1 MFPAHISVCKI
12 NVTLI
17 LLFACCVSVS
27 ADETLPIDPVAPADG
42 EPTADTVLTIDHAV
56 SLALANNP
64 AIHAAETSVVGQ
76 QHLVYQ
82 ATRKPNPTV
91 GYLASEVGNEG
102 QAGQQGVFLSQNIVR
117 GNKLCLDGHVQQRDV
132 SIAAHELQVRR
143 FRVEADARL
152 AFIEVAVTQERLKL
166 LNRLQ
171 TSLERAVGTVQRLV
185 SAGESSLSASLQ
197 SKLEAQRNAMR
208 IQLTENQSTVA
219 RRKLATALG
228 RETLNQPVV
237 AAVLLPKDFSIDI
250 EQAWADVLAT
260 SPELA
265 VATSRLDRSQW
276 KVRREQAEPVPD
288 LQTQWSIQ
296 QDAATHY
303 AVVGIQLGVA
313 LPVRNDNTGAINAA
327 RADTWRT
334 HHEIDAV
341 RRSLRQRLLTT
352 VGQLQQADQ
361 QLKTIKSELESLAR
375 ENLLT
380 TQRAFALGEA
390 SYLDLLN
397 AQRGYIRLSLDTLDL
412 YQQRSIA
419 ESHLQTSLV
428 HAAESPDGER

>member
-1 MFPAHISVCKI
+1 
-12 NVTLI
+12 
-17 LLFACCVSVS
+17 
-27 ADETLPIDPVAPADG
+27 
-42 EPTADTVLTIDHAV
+42 
-56 SLALANNP
+56 
-64 AIHAAETSVVGQ
+64 ETSVVGQ

-143 FRVEADARL
+143 FRVVADARL

-428 HAAESPDGER
+428 HAAASPDGERRRR

>member
-1 MFPAHISVCKI
+1 MCKL
-12 NVTLI
+12 NVTNI
-17 LLFACCVSVS
+17 FLLFACCVSVS
-27 ADETLPIDPVAPADG
+27 ADEMLPVRPEVPADPG
-42 EPTADTVLTIDHAV
+42 STEVGVLAMDQAV
-56 SLALANNP
+56 SLALTNNP
-64 AIHAAETSVVGQ
+64 AVRAAETSVIRQ

-82 ATRKPNPTV
+82 VTRSPNPTV

-102 QAGQQGVFLSQNIVR
+102 QAGQQGVFLSQNIIR
-117 GNKLCLDGHVQQRDV
+117 GGKLCLDGQVQQRDV
-132 SIAAHELQVRR
+132 AIAVHELQVRR
-143 FRVEADARL
+143 FHVEADVRL
-152 AFIEVAVTQERLKL
+152 SFIEVAVAQERLKL

-171 TSLERAVGTVQRLV
+171 RSLDRAAGTVKRLV

-197 SKLEAQRNAMR
+197 SRLEAQRNAM
-208 IQLTENQSTVA
+208 QLHLTENQFEVA

-228 RETLNQPVV
+228 RDTLDQPVA
-237 AAVLLPKDFSIDI
+237 AAVLMPQESDIDMA
-250 EQAWADVLAT
+250 QAWTDVLAT

-265 VATSRLDRSQW
+265 VAASQLDRSHY

-303 AVVGIQLGVA
+303 AVVGIQLGVT

-334 HHEIDAV
+334 HHAVDAV
-341 RRSLRQRLLTT
+341 KRSLRQRLLTT
-352 VGQLQQADQ
+352 VGQLQQADC
-361 QLKTIKSELESLAR
+361 QLQTIKGELEALAR
-375 ENLLT
+375 ENLTT

-390 SYLDLLN
+390 TYLDLLN
-397 AQRGYIRLSLDTLDL
+397 AQRAYIRLSLDTLDL

-419 ESHLQTSLV
+419 ESHLQTALV
-428 HAAESPDGER
+428 RAAESPAGER

>member
-1 MFPAHISVCKI
+1 VYKI
-12 NVTLI
+12 NVSNIL
-17 LLFACCVSVS
+17 LLFACGISVS
-27 ADETLPIDPVAPADG
+27 ADETLPVTPVAPADG
-42 EPTADTVLTIDHAV
+42 EAAVVALLTIDQV
-56 SLALANNP
+56 VDQALSNNP
-64 AIHAAETSVVGQ
+64 GIRAAETSVIRQ

-82 ATRKPNPTV
+82 VTRNPNPTV

-117 GNKLCLDGHVQQRDV
+117 GGKLCLDGQVQQRDV
-132 SIAAHELQVRR
+132 AIAAHQLQVRR
-143 FRVEADARL
+143 LGVEADVRL
-152 AFIEVAVTQERLKL
+152 AFIEVAVAQERLKL

-171 TSLERAVGTVQRLV
+171 TSLDRAAGTVQRLV
-185 SAGESSLSASLQ
+185 NAGESSLSASLQ
-197 SKLEAQRNAMR
+197 SRLEAQRNAMQ
-208 IQLTENQSTVA
+208 IHLTENQSGVA
-219 RRKLATALG
+219 RHKLATALG
-228 RETLNQPVV
+228 RETLDQSVV
-237 AAVLLPKDFSIDI
+237 ATVLLPRESGIDV

-265 VATSRLDRSQW
+265 VAASQLDRSHY
-276 KVRREQAEPVPD
+276 KVRREQAEPIPN

-313 LPVRNDNTGAINAA
+313 LPVRDDNTGAINAA
-327 RADTWRT
+327 RADTWRN

-352 VGQLQQADQ
+352 VGQLQQADR
-361 QLKTIKSELESLAR
+361 QLKTIKGELEALAR
-375 ENLLT
+375 ENLIT

-390 SYLDLLN
+390 TYLDLLN
-397 AQRGYIRLSLDTLDL
+397 AQRAYIRLSLDTLDL

-419 ESHLQTSLV
+419 ESHLQTALV
-428 HAAESPDGER
+428 KAAESPANVR

>member
-1 MFPAHISVCKI
+1 MYKI
-12 NVTLI
+12 NVTII
-17 LLFACCVSVS
+17 LLLACCVSVS
-27 ADETLPIDPVAPADG
+27 ADESLPIDSVAPADG
-42 EPTADTVLTIDHAV
+42 EPTTGGVLTIDHAV
-56 SLALANNP
+56 SLALSNNP
-64 AIHAAETSVVGQ
+64 AIRAAETSVVQQ

-82 ATRKPNPTV
+82 VTRKPNPTV
-91 GYLASEVGNEG
+91 GYLAAEVGNGG
-102 QAGQQGVFLSQNIVR
+102 QAGQQGVFLSQNFVR
-117 GNKLCLDGHVQQRDV
+117 GDKLGLNGHVQQREV
-132 SIAAHELQVRR
+132 SIAAHELQIRR
-143 FRVEADARL
+143 LRVEADARL

-171 TSLERAVGTVQRLV
+171 TSLDRAVVTVQRLV
-185 SAGESSLSASLQ
+185 NVGESSLSASLQ
-197 SKLEAQRNAMR
+197 SKLEAQRNTMR
-208 IQLTENQSTVA
+208 IHLTENQSTVA
-219 RRKLATALG
+219 RHKLATALG
-228 RETLNQPVV
+228 RDKLGQPVV
-237 AAVLLPKDFSIDI
+237 ATVLLPRESSVDV

-265 VATSRLDRSQW
+265 VATSQLDRSQW
-276 KVRREQAEPVPD
+276 KVRREQAQPIPN

-303 AVVGIQLGVA
+303 AVIGIQLGVT
-313 LPVRNDNTGAINAA
+313 LPVLNDNTGAINAA

-352 VGQLQQADQ
+352 VGRLQQADQ
-361 QLKTIKSELESLAR
+361 QLKTIKGELESLAR

-397 AQRGYIRLSLDTLDL
+397 AQRSYIWLSLDTLDL

-419 ESHLQTSLV
+419 ESHLHTALV
-428 HAAESPDGER
+428 QAAESLNAEPVIAR

>member
-1 MFPAHISVCKI
+1 
-12 NVTLI
+12 
-17 LLFACCVSVS
+17 
-27 ADETLPIDPVAPADG
+27 
-42 EPTADTVLTIDHAV
+42 
-56 SLALANNP
+56 
-64 AIHAAETSVVGQ
+64 
-76 QHLVYQ
+76 
-82 ATRKPNPTV
+82 
-91 GYLASEVGNEG
+91 
-102 QAGQQGVFLSQNIVR
+102 
-117 GNKLCLDGHVQQRDV
+117 VQQRDV

-166 LNRLQ
+166 LHRLQ
-171 TSLERAVGTVQRLV
+171 TSLDRAVGTVQRLV

-197 SKLEAQRNAMR
+197 SKLEARRNAMQ

-219 RRKLATALG
+219 RHKLATALG
-228 RETLNQPVV
+228 RDSLDQLVKAT
-237 AAVLLPKDFSIDI
+237 VLLPRESSVDVQ
-250 EQAWADVLAT
+250 QAWADVLAT

-265 VATSRLDRSQW
+265 VATSRLNRSQS
-276 KVRREQAEPVPD
+276 KVRREQAEPIPD

-296 QDAATHY
+296 QDASTDY
-303 AVVGIQLGVA
+303 TVVGIQIGVA

-327 RADTWRT
+327 RADTWRM

-352 VGQLQQADQ
+352 AGQLQQADQ
-361 QLKTIKSELESLAR
+361 QLKTIKGELESLAR

-397 AQRGYIRLSLDTLDL
+397 AQRAYIRLSLDTLDL

-419 ESHLQTSLV
+419 ESHLQTALV
-428 HAAESPDGER
+428 HAAKSPDAAR

>member
-1 MFPAHISVCKI
+1 MYKI
-12 NVTLI
+12 NITHI

-27 ADETLPIDPVAPADG
+27 ADETLPIDSAAPTDG
-42 EPTADTVLTIDHAV
+42 KPTAHTVLTIDHAV
-56 SLALANNP
+56 SLALSNNP
-64 AIHAAETSVVGQ
+64 AIQAAETSVVQ
-76 QHLVYQ
+76 QRHLVYQ
-82 ATRKPNPTV
+82 VTRKPNPTV

-132 SIAAHELQVRR
+132 SIAAHELQIRR
-143 FRVEADARL
+143 FRVESDARL

-171 TSLERAVGTVQRLV
+171 TSLDRAVGTVLRLV

-228 RETLNQPVV
+228 RDTLNQPVV
-237 AAVLLPKDFSIDI
+237 AAVLLPKESSIDI
-250 EQAWADVLAT
+250 QQAWADVLVT

-361 QLKTIKSELESLAR
+361 QLKTIKGELESLAR

-397 AQRGYIRLSLDTLDL
+397 AQRAYIRLSLDTLDL

-419 ESHLQTSLV
+419 ESHLQTALV
-428 HAAESPDGER
+428 QATESSNAVR